1 MGIDIQEHRELDYEK
16 GLQRL
21 VPASMLRDIL
31 ESDHVKE
38 AFYDQWVLREAY
50 MKWTGEGFSRD
61 PRTIPMDRG
70 SYAMLEMEPGYSGA
84 VWSEKPLD
92 IRWERL
98 EISIP

>member
-1 MGIDIQEHRELDYEK
+1 
-16 GLQRL
+16 
-21 VPASMLRDIL
+21 
-31 ESDHVKE
+31 
-38 AFYDQWVLREAY
+38 

-84 VWSEKPLD
+84 VWSEDPLEL
-92 IRWERL
+92 RWEHL